1 MNAAVRIRRRVASP
15 LAALLLV
22 GSGVSAAAIAFTASP
37 AAAATIHVSDEASFL
52 AAWDSNAN
60 DTIVLDADI
69 HLSVAS
75 CDDADR
81 ESVSDPITIDGQGQF
96 KIVQDCAGQ
105 RVLFAGSNTGNIT
118 LRGVTIAGGSGTGDG
133 AGLDETSNNAVTVTI
148 DHSTF
153 VNNVI
158 GNTGGNR
165 DGGAVNMNSANSTL
179 IVNASS
185 FLNNHADDDGGAI
198 DCNNSSQTITVT
210 GSTFAGNSTSNISG
224 SSGAA
229 IDLESDN
236 CLLTMTNST
245 VTTNTSGDEAV
256 INGENGNDTIKL
268 IYSDIV
274 NNTVSPVAPFT
285 AHAIP
290 VAPAS
295 DDPGPVHPEKV
306 RAQSDVQTANVEIA
320 TPANLTVFGSVIA
333 APHGGP
339 NCSDT
344 SGAPLT
350 GVTSAGYNFADDTSC
365 GLTAATDKQAAGLDP
380 LLGPLAN
387 NGGPTQTLLPAAGSP
402 LIDAIAAAA
411 CQAGPA
417 AGVTT
422 DQRGITRPQ
431 GPGCEIGSVEIA
443 VSALVVTPRFT
454 G

>member
-1 MNAAVRIRRRVASP
+1 MNPAARIRRRVASP

-22 GSGVSAAAIAFTASP
+22 GSGVSAAAIALSASP
-37 AAAATIHVSDEASFL
+37 AAASTIHVSDEASFL

-69 HLSVAS
+69 HLSVAN

-81 ESVSDPITIDGQGQF
+81 ESVTDPITIDGQGQF

-105 RVLFAGSNTGNIT
+105 RVLFADNGGNIT

-133 AGLDETSNNAVTVTI
+133 AGLDETSSAAVTVTI

-153 VNNVI
+153 LNNVI

-165 DGGAVNMNSANSTL
+165 DGGAVNMGSANSAL
-179 IVNASS
+179 IVTASS

-198 DCNNSSQTITVT
+198 DCNNLSQTITVT

-229 IDLESDN
+229 VDLESDN

-256 INGENGNDTIKL
+256 INGETSNDTIKL

-274 NNTVSPVAPFT
+274 NNTVSPAPPSPM
-285 AHAIP
+285 AQAPP

-295 DDPGPVHPEKV
+295 DEPGPVHAEV
-306 RAQSDVQTANVEIA
+306 RTQSDVQTANVEIA
-320 TPANLTVFGSVIA
+320 TPANLTVFGTVIT

-339 NCSDT
+339 NCSDS

-380 LLGPLAN
+380 LLGSLAN
-387 NGGPTQTLLPAAGSP
+387 NGGPTQTLLPATGSP

-411 CQAGPA
+411 CQSGPA

-422 DQRGITRPQ
+422 DQRGIVRPQ